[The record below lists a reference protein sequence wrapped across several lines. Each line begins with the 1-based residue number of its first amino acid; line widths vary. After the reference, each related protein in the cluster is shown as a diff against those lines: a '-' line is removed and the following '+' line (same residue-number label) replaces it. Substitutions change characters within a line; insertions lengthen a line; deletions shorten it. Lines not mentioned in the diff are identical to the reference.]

1 MKPNDRLEVNNM
13 EGFVDIL
20 LKVGVVF
27 IMIFF
32 FLIFVN
38 IRSRKNNFFVE
49 CFSYKSV
56 IKGRRDFVH

>member
-13 EGFVDIL
+13 EEFVDIL

-38 IRSRKNNFFVE
+38 IRSRK
-49 CFSYKSV
+49 K
-56 IKGRRDFVH
+56 